1 MNRRAKYV
9 WKIIYKF
16 IFRWFTTNV
25 CPRMWWGSKIKP
37 EETIAERVKL
47 NLQERKNEGTRLKFL
62 TSIKLLARLPLL
74 FAQMNPGNIIWNQEA
89 YRIIIETKLM
99 M

>member
-1 MNRRAKYV
+1 
-9 WKIIYKF
+9 
-16 IFRWFTTNV
+16 
-25 CPRMWWGSKIKP
+25 MWWGSKIKP

-74 FAQMNPGNIIWNQEA
+74 FAQMNPGNIIWNQKA